1 MGFISLFS
9 MSDGAEIRNPK
20 GLPQRWVHFNQPSHA
35 DMTRTASLKTNSEA
49 IKQLSSA
56 IKDPLAYSN
65 DIQKIYYIRCNPA
78 ALKSPLEN
86 NLRVMST
93 IAFRYATAAGLWVG
107 VGAVGAYY
115 LLRPNLANG
124 WKATK
129 EFIGLA

>member
-1 MGFISLFS
+1 MGVHFS
-9 MSDGAEIRNPK
+9 FSPAVMSDATEIRNPK
-20 GLPQRWVHFNQPSHA
+20 GLPQRWVHFNQPSQ
-35 DMTRTASLKTNSEA
+35 MPTLKNSSEA
-49 IKQLSSA
+49 VKQLASA
-56 IKDPLAYSN
+56 IEDPLAYSN

-129 EFIGLA
+129 EFVGLA